1 MKDFFVDV
9 IEVVKLIPHGRVT
22 TYGAIARYLGSPK
35 SSRAVGWALNKV
47 IIDSDIPA
55 HRDLIYDL
63 GYGYLV
69 NNKKDIISIL
79 SSNDNVYCQNKHSLF
94 TKKWNMKSVVKKE
107 IKFIK
112 QICAEY

>member
-55 HRDLIYDL
+55 HRVVNRMGALTGKIHFSNGPSMIERLTKENIIVNKDL
-63 GYGYLV
+63 V
-69 NNKKDIISIL
+69 E
-79 SSNDNVYCQNKHSLF
+79 
-94 TKKWNMKSVVKKE
+94 NMEDVFWDPLKE
-107 IKFIK
+107 LML
-112 QICAEY
+112 

>member
-47 IIDSDIPA
+47 IIDSDIP
-55 HRDLIYDL
+55 R
-63 GYGYLV
+63 
-69 NNKKDIISIL
+69 
-79 SSNDNVYCQNKHSLF
+79 
-94 TKKWNMKSVVKKE
+94 T
-107 IKFIK
+107 
-112 QICAEY
+112 